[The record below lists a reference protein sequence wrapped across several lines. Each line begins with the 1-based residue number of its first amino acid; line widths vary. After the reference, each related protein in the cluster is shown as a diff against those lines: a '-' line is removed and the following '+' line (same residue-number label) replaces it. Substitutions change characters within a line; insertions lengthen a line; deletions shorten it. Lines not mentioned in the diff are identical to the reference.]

1 MGLRDHALVA
11 DREGSTVSNPR
22 REDRLVAVGP
32 AVAARPGPPGDG
44 GLDIARRGMN
54 HPVLAEVLR
63 QLLERDRQTAEPV
76 GYYEDSP

>member
-1 MGLRDHALVA
+1 M
-11 DREGSTVSNPR
+11 
-22 REDRLVAVGP
+22 AVGP